1 MGLTDDIKRQ
11 TAINS
16 KCWILL
22 RMTKKN
28 QQKCMKNIFYSGRN
42 QKRCGRL
49 FHVWVCKVCSR
60 SRPLEVQPSALSNLN
75 RNDNLKIKSCFQTL
89 YDQLNQIPQSVKGVA
104 EAATNKKAQVKRIDL
119 NILESNDLLDGQY
132 AKAGVFYSS
141 ILSNI
146 PPIIL

>member
-1 MGLTDDIKRQ
+1 M
-11 TAINS
+11 
-16 KCWILL
+16 
-22 RMTKKN
+22 
-28 QQKCMKNIFYSGRN
+28 
-42 QKRCGRL
+42 
-49 FHVWVCKVCSR
+49 
-60 SRPLEVQPSALSNLN
+60 QPSALSNLN

-89 YDQLNQIPQSVKGVA
+89 YEQLNQIPQSVKGVA

-132 AKAGVFYSS
+132 AEAGVFYSS